1 MNIVVRTLLSAL
13 TFTLFAAP
21 LQAAEEH
28 GTSQE
33 AVALVKK
40 AIDFY
45 KKNGPDKTFDLIN
58 KQDPMFK
65 MKDLYLIASPIKLGA
80 PLAAHGANPKLL
92 GKDLSQL
99 KDADGVYFTKKLVE
113 MAQSKEGKGWVDYKW
128 PNPVSG
134 QVEQKSTYV
143 ERVDDIYF
151 GCGIYK

>member
-1 MNIVVRTLLSAL
+1 MNIVVRTLLSAFAFVL
-13 TFTLFAAP
+13 FTAP
-21 LQAAEEH
+21 LHAAEEH

-33 AVALVKK
+33 AIALVKK

-45 KKNGPDKTFDLIN
+45 KKNGAEKTFDLIN

-65 MKDLYLIASPIKLGA
+65 TKDLYLIAQPLKQGA
-80 PLAAHGANPKLL
+80 PLAAHGSNPKLL

-99 KDADGVYFTKKLVE
+99 KDADGVNFTQKLLDT
-113 MAQSKEGKGWVDYKW
+113 AQSKEGKGWVDYKW

-134 QVEQKSTYV
+134 HVEQKSTYV
-143 ERVDDIYF
+143 ERVDDLYF

>member
-1 MNIVVRTLLSAL
+1 MNIVVRAVLSA
-13 TFTLFAAP
+13 FAFALFAAP

-45 KKNGPDKTFDLIN
+45 KKNGAEKTYQAIN
-58 KQDPMFK
+58 KQDPAFK
-65 MKDLYLIASPIKLGA
+65 TKDLYLFASPLKQGA
-80 PLAAHGANPKLL
+80 PLAAHGANPKMV

-99 KDADGVYFTKKLVE
+99 KDADGNYFAQKMIDL
-113 MAQSKEGKGWVDYKW
+113 AQSKEGKGWVDYKW

-134 QVEQKSTYV
+134 QIEPKSTYV

-151 GCGIYK
+151 ACGIYK